1 MQRLD
6 YLDKEFME
14 KALLLAKNGECFEI
28 SISERSAL
36 RTEKALDAW
45 MLYHRLQRNGIKS
58 WQLLIKFA
66 WFGIWTPILW
76 GVINRAEV
84 YGLKINWRVE
94 QNQLIIK
101 IGH

>member
-6 YLDKEFME
+6 YLEKDFME
-14 KALLLAKNGECFEI
+14 NALLLAKNGECFEI

-36 RTEKALDAW
+36 RTEKALDVW
-45 MLYHRLQRNGIKS
+45 MLYHRLQKNGVKS

-76 GVINRAEV
+76 AVINRAEM
-84 YGLKINWRVE
+84 YELKINWKIE
-94 QNQLIIK
+94 HHQLIIR